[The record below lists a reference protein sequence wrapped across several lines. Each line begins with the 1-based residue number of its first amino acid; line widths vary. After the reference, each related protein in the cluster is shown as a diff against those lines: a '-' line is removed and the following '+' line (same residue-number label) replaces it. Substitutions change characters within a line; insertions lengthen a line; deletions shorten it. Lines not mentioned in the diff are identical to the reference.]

1 MRRSRIASTR
11 PICSI
16 DVTAFAS
23 VMLVLVMTLL
33 RNGISLSNPHHG
45 VSVDIPK
52 VILPHFMAGAT
63 REDAIVITIMRDG
76 KIYLRNNQITKE
88 ELTREIGESV
98 KHGAEERIYICADE
112 HVYYLVVRDVLG
124 EVRQAGVENVTFF
137 VNGR

>member
-1 MRRSRIASTR
+1 
-11 PICSI
+11 
-16 DVTAFAS
+16 
-23 VMLVLVMTLL
+23 MLVLVMTLL

-98 KHGAEERIYICADE
+98 KHGAEERIYNE